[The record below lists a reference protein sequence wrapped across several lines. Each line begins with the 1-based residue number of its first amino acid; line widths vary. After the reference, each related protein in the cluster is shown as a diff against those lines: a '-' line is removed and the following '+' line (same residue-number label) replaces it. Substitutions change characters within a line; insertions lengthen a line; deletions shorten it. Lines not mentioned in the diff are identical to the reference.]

1 MYKQF
6 NIKIF
11 FYIKIIQYKNK
22 KDRDILDCLN
32 FWWRLFSTYFTYSLP
47 MQFSKLSKWLQPEN
61 TKDSD
66 PIYGAMW
73 QLLQEDPQGL
83 PNKLSV
89 LWPNKDAKLSL
100 GTSLLYLI
108 SLLKNKSMKSLAK
121 ILWAVSS
128 LTLLILKVSRDL

>member
-1 MYKQF
+1 
-6 NIKIF
+6 
-11 FYIKIIQYKNK
+11 
-22 KDRDILDCLN
+22 
-32 FWWRLFSTYFTYSLP
+32 

-121 ILWAVSS
+121 IL
-128 LTLLILKVSRDL
+128 